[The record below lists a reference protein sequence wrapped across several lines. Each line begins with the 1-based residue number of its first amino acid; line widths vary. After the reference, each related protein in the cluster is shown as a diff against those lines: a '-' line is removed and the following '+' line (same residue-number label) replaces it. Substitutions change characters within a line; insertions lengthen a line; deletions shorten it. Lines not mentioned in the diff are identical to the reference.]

1 MNKIQLQRKEKCGAF
16 LKNPPKP
23 LKLAKDVLDGI
34 ILSFDRSL
42 SHRTKD
48 NHYVMPHKST
58 ILFFLATVVSIAIS
72 PFLLAEDPT
81 KATSE
86 DSIEKAI
93 FAGGCFWC
101 VEAALQEVPGVI
113 SAVSGYAGG
122 TGKKPTYDWVSNG
135 RSNFREAVQVTFNP
149 SIVSYEELLVHFWH
163 DINPTQANG
172 QFADKGKQYTTAIY
186 YNSEAQQKAAENSK
200 AQLEASG
207 KFNQPIVTAI
217 IAETTFYPAEKYH
230 QDYYLKNPRHFGKYE
245 VGSGRAGYVK
255 QVWGIDLAKKR
266 SSKKQ

>member
-1 MNKIQLQRKEKCGAF
+1 LYQEEKCGAF
-16 LKNPPKP
+16 LKNPLKP
-23 LKLAKDVLDGI
+23 IKLARAVLDGI
-34 ILSFDRSL
+34 IFNFDRSL
-42 SHRTKD
+42 FHKTKD
-48 NHYVMPHKST
+48 NHNVMPHKST
-58 ILFFLATVVSIAIS
+58 PFFFLIAVVSILIS
-72 PFLLAEDPT
+72 PSLLAEDPA
-81 KATSE
+81 KA
-86 DSIEKAI
+86 DSADPIETAI

-149 SIVSYEELLVHFWH
+149 SIVSYEELIVHFWH

-172 QFADKGKQYTTAIY
+172 QFADRGKQYTTAIY
-186 YNSEAQQKAAENSK
+186 YNNEAQQKAAESSK
-200 AQLEASG
+200 AKLEASG

-217 IAETTFYPAEKYH
+217 IPETTFYPAEKYH

-245 VGSGRAGYVK
+245 VGSGRAGFVK
-255 QVWGIDLAKKR
+255 HVWGIDLAKKR